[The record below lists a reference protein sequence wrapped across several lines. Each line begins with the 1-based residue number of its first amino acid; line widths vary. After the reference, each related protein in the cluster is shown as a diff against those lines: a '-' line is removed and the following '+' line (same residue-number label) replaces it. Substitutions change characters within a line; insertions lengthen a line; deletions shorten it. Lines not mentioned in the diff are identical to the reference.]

1 MSTRT
6 PQELDLI
13 ATTTDG
19 LPLGIFVASA
29 PTGALAYANRAF
41 HEILGT
47 PPLPEAQAGA
57 FSPSY
62 GIHTRDGAL
71 YPEDQLPFARA
82 LRAKA
87 GVVIDDIVVHRV
99 DGRRVFIRA
108 FASPLLDTAGAIT
121 HVVIAFTDITA
132 EVQARAHADL
142 VESHLKLVLGS
153 ASLILFAFDRRGVV
167 TLSEGRGLE
176 GLGLRPKELLG
187 RSVFELYADDPVSLS
202 NAHRVLAGEEFR
214 VTNHLGPVALESVF
228 TPIRDAAGDV
238 DGAIGV
244 SIDVSE
250 RETMHRRLLQAER
263 LASMGTLSA
272 TIAHEINNPLTYV
285 IGNLDLLAKSLQGH
299 ADTPAAGHLAKWVN
313 LASEGTDRVR
323 RIVRGLQAFSRHEE
337 GRAEPTDVG
346 VVLKRALEM
355 TDNEI
360 RHRARVLLHLDLV
373 PAVVGND
380 LQLCQVFVNLLMNA
394 AQAIPEG
401 HADANEIRVAASHA
415 DGDSM
420 VTVLVADTGHGI
432 PPEIQ
437 PRIFEPLFTTK
448 PVGKGTGLGLSIC
461 YGIVSGFGGR
471 IEVES
476 VPGKGSTFR
485 VLLRA
490 IESIRTADPVAA
502 FLAPPLR
509 RGRILIL
516 DDDEGVARSL
526 ERLLEASHD
535 VEVCF
540 EPSAAAERL
549 LAGERF
555 DVIICDLMMPT
566 MTGMDFHAL
575 VANKRPEQAEK
586 IVFVSGGAFT
596 PAAQKFVA
604 GTLNIV
610 LEKPFHM
617 AALEAAL
624 ARHLS

>member
-1 MSTRT
+1 
-6 PQELDLI
+6 
-13 ATTTDG
+13 

>member
-13 ATTTDG
+13 ATITDG

-41 HEILGT
+41 REILGT

-87 GVVIDDIVVHRV
+87 GVVVDDIVVHRV

-108 FASPLLDTAGAIT
+108 FASPLLDTAGTIT
-121 HVVIAFTDITA
+121 HIVIAFTDITA

-142 VESHLKLVLGS
+142 VESRLTLLLSG
-153 ASLILFAFDRRGVV
+153 APLILFAFDRRGIV

-176 GLGLRPKELLG
+176 GLGFRPKELLG
-187 RSVFELYADDPVSLS
+187 RSVFELYADDPVSLA

-214 VTNHLGPVALESVF
+214 VTSHLGRVVLESVF

-285 IGNLDLLAKSLQGH
+285 IGNLDLLAKSLLSV
-299 ADTPAAGHLAKWVN
+299 DTPAASDLARWVN

-337 GRAEPTDVG
+337 GRAEPTDVRA
-346 VVLKRALEM
+346 VLKRALEI
-355 TDNEI
+355 TDNEV
-360 RHRARVLLHLDLV
+360 RHRARVVLHWDLV

-380 LQLCQVFVNLLMNA
+380 LRLCQVFVNLLMNA

-401 HADANEIRVAASHA
+401 HADANEIRVALAYDDRA
-415 DGDSM
+415 SM
-420 VTVLVADTGHGI
+420 VAVLVSDTGHGI

-437 PRIFEPLFTTK
+437 SRIFEPLFTTK
-448 PVGKGTGLGLSIC
+448 PVGTGTGLGLSIC

-476 VPGKGSTFR
+476 VPGRGSTFR
-485 VLLRA
+485 VLLRT
-490 IESIRTADPVAA
+490 IEGVRTAEPVVA
-502 FLAPPLR
+502 FVGTPLR

-610 LEKPFHM
+610 LEKPFHL